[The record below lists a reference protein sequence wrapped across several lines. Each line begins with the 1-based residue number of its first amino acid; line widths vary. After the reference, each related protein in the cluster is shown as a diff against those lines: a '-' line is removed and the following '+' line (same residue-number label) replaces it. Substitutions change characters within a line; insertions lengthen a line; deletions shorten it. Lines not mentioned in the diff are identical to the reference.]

1 MAIGF
6 VWKSWCS
13 RLNKSCNM
21 SEILQFEN
29 SHSDYIKANVSNS
42 HNNNVA
48 FEMKFSKDL
57 TIAQLKVNI

>member
-1 MAIGF
+1 
-6 VWKSWCS
+6 
-13 RLNKSCNM
+13 M

-57 TIAQLKVNI
+57 TIAQLKVNM